1 MDGYYYFKDDELYRD
16 LAEQLAAAQ
25 AENAIL
31 QRCCEA
37 LQYACEQKEKEL
49 QHIRLMHEQ
58 SLEQQLNMA
67 RVQEKLVEKLNKQW
81 MTGSFTSTD
90 KA

>member
-1 MDGYYYFKDDELYRD
+1 MCEYYYYDDKELYKD

-25 AENAIL
+25 AENGML

-37 LQYACEQKEKEL
+37 LQYAYTKKEKEL
-49 QHIRLMHEQ
+49 QDLQAKYSQ

-67 RVQEKLVEKLNKQW
+67 RVQEKMARLQEKLVEKLNKQ
-81 MTGSFTSTD
+81 
-90 KA
+90 

>member
-1 MDGYYYFKDDELYRD
+1 MDEYYYFDDEELYKD
-16 LAEQLAAAQ
+16 LTEQLAAAQ

-37 LQYACEQKEKEL
+37 LQYAYTKKEKEL
-49 QHIRLMHEQ
+49 QDLQAMYEQ
-58 SLEQQLNMA
+58 SLEQLLNMA
-67 RVQEKLVEKLNKQW
+67 RVQEKLVEILNKQW

>member
-1 MDGYYYFKDDELYRD
+1 MDEYYYFDDEELYKD
-16 LAEQLAAAQ
+16 LTEQLAAAQ

-37 LQYACEQKEKEL
+37 LQYAYTKKEKEL
-49 QHIRLMHEQ
+49 QDLQAMYEQ

-67 RVQEKLVEKLNKQW
+67 RVQEKLVEILNKQW

>member
-1 MDGYYYFKDDELYRD
+1 MDEYYYFDDEELYKD
-16 LAEQLAAAQ
+16 LTEQLAAAQ

-37 LQYACEQKEKEL
+37 LQYAYTKKEKDL
-49 QHIRLMHEQ
+49 QDLQAMYEQ

-67 RVQEKLVEKLNKQW
+67 RVQEKLVEILNKQW